1 MNTGHWIVSFGLR
14 TQESQK
20 EMVLRVLGM
29 RLHVKVATTSDI
41 SLSDYSVLK
50 TQSVH
55 TMRKGVQYEKAQ

>member
-29 RLHVKVATTSDI
+29 RLHAKVATTSDI
-41 SLSDYSVLK
+41 SLSDYSALK
-50 TQSVH
+50 TQSVY
-55 TMRKGVQYEKAQ
+55 TMRKGVQHEKAQ

>member
-20 EMVLRVLGM
+20 EMALRALVM
-29 RLHVKVATTSDI
+29 KLHARAATTFDI

-55 TMRKGVQYEKAQ
+55 TMRKGVHHEKAQ